1 MSRPGPIEAMNA
13 IDPNHVQILAALLF
27 ALGLAVAASRRN
39 IFFLLMGV
47 ELMLNAVNLSF
58 VGFSR
63 TFAGHGSLVGHL
75 SPLFIIAIAA
85 AEACV
90 GLAMVICIV
99 RNRDSLDSD
108 AYAEMKE

>member
-1 MSRPGPIEAMNA
+1 MTNLSVGYLVLSAM
-13 IDPNHVQILAALLF
+13 LF
-27 ALGLAVAASRRN
+27 AMGAYGLLRRRN
-39 IFFLLMGV
+39 PLVMLMCV

-58 VGFSR
+58 VGFAR
-63 TFAGHGSLVGHL
+63 TFPAGSGLTGHL
-75 SPLFIIAIAA
+75 SPLFTIAIAA

-99 RNRDSLDSD
+99 RGKDSIDAD

>member
-1 MSRPGPIEAMNA
+1 VNPVSH
-13 IDPNHVQILAALLF
+13 IDPAHVQALAAVLF
-27 ALGLAVAASRRN
+27 AIGLAISLARRN

-63 TFAGHGSLVGHL
+63 LFGGGAAGDPWSGQLGPV
-75 SPLFIIAIAA
+75 FIIAIAA

-90 GLAMVICIV
+90 GLAMVICLV
-99 RNRDSLDSD
+99 RGRDSLDGD

>member
-1 MSRPGPIEAMNA
+1 MGS
-13 IDPNHVQILAALLF
+13 AAGFFL
-27 ALGLAVAASRRN
+27 RRN
-39 IFFLLMGV
+39 VIVVLMCV

-63 TFAGHGSLVGHL
+63 THAGEASFTGHL

-99 RNRDSLDSD
+99 RGRDTLDGD

>member
-1 MSRPGPIEAMNA
+1 MGRTDMHV
-13 IDPNHVQILAALLF
+13 DPLSIQILAAILF
-27 ALGLAVAASRRN
+27 GLGLAIALTRRN

-63 TFAGHGSLVGHL
+63 THSGEASFTGHL

-99 RNRDSLDSD
+99 RGRDTLDAD
-108 AYAEMKE
+108 AYSEMKE